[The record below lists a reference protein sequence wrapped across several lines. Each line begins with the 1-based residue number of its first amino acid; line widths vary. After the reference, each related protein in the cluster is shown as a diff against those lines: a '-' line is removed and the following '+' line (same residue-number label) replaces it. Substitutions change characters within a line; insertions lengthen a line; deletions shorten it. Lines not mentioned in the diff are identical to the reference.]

1 MWCGVL
7 LIDSNYSLIYDLSS
21 SAAFFPLG
29 TVQAVLIN
37 NQTSLKTRN
46 KKGFE
51 LVPRAESKDPLRL
64 QKRNLVRVRLRK
76 IESNILGLSMYSYGP
91 FIAIGA
97 ILRISSINLYGIA
110 HIMGVSS

>member
-1 MWCGVL
+1 MCGVL

-51 LVPRAESKDPLRL
+51 LVPRAESKDPLDC
-64 QKRNLVRVRLRK
+64 KREIFTKMVVLKKLNQNEFSRKLKVDQLRGSLELVK
-76 IESNILGLSMYSYGP
+76 KSLGVQN
-91 FIAIGA
+91 AD
-97 ILRISSINLYGIA
+97 
-110 HIMGVSS
+110 